1 MKKLL
6 ILAIALTFCLVIYV
20 CIYYMLSA
28 ARVPVLTFSPSNE
41 VEVCTLYP
49 LCIKKTGTGIFIYP
63 DALHLGGLHVGGPFE
78 PAETPRPTSPPAPT
92 TVSISTP
99 TLVRQ
104 ADTPMPVPTS
114 PPAPTTV
121 SISTPTLV
129 RQADTPMPV
138 PTTTAKIWQPPS
150 TYTPTPLH
158 SPTPTPTPSCDL
170 TVYLR
175 GTNNAEGFAA
185 FSGEHVDAG
194 SIYTEG
200 AYVYGEVALRIGD
213 SEYHYYEQR
222 ELPRLV
228 LLHAYPYGM
237 EFQFSDSLSAA
248 TKGVRPSFDERG
260 LRFWAGILDCNS
272 ATPPD
277 KPYKIE
283 VTLYKEGEIRKHTE
297 ISFLVADNPLCGVE
311 AEEPEGIPIP
321 TPRGRPR
328 PP

>member
-63 DALHLGGLHVGGPFE
+63 DELHLGALHVGGPFE

-138 PTTTAKIWQPPS
+138 PTTTAKIWQPPP
-150 TYTPTPLH
+150 TYTPTPLY
-158 SPTPTPTPSCDL
+158 SPTPTPTPTPPSYDL
-170 TVYLR
+170 TIYLR
-175 GTNNAEGFAA
+175 GTNNAEGFAV

-200 AYVYGEVALRIGD
+200 AYVYGEIAVRIG
-213 SEYHYYEQR
+213 SREYHYYQH
-222 ELPRLV
+222 ELDSLV
-228 LLHAYPYGM
+228 FDVIPTPKV
-237 EFQFSDSLSAA
+237 EFTFSDSLLAA
-248 TKGVRPSFDERG
+248 TRGVEPGFSKWS
-260 LRFWAGILDCNS
+260 LRFWAGVLDCNS
-272 ATPPD
+272 ATD
-277 KPYKIE
+277 QPYRIE
-283 VTLYKEGEIRKHTE
+283 ATLYEGEEIRKRTE
-297 ISFLVADNPLCGVE
+297 ISFLVSDNPLCGVGP
-311 AEEPEGIPIP
+311 EPEGIPIP

-328 PP
+328 P